1 MKKLAKALNLS
12 QGFLRGLAGG
22 SGVKSDEL
30 LRINAA
36 NGLRE
41 VAKRTGYNSM
51 EHAGRAIEKEF
62 HLLFQSSEQY
72 AARLL
77 RYVPKY
83 KESRKQ
89 ILLAAINQLRAG
101 NGAEFNKILSSD
113 ISFKRMQRTFQSTPD
128 KKLIDTFRSLPK
140 ANRQAAKA
148 LLKRKTGR
156 SVLIIVPQKALD
168 AEIKARAER
177 YGVTGG
183 LFWEAAKKINPK
195 IRPNGLVAGKRK
207 KRAKRTRGN
216 QRTQMK
222 NLEITAEINH
232 IAEQLNQSYRNKVLK
247 NIQEQEKFYISL
259 TERQVLASKYLNKNL
274 DQA

>member
-12 QGFLRGLAGG
+12 QGFLKGLAGG
-22 SGVKSDEL
+22 SGVKSDEI

-41 VAKRTGYNSM
+41 VAKRTGYNSLV
-51 EHAGRAIEKEF
+51 HAGRAIEIEF
-62 HLLFQSSEQY
+62 RMLFQSAEQY
-72 AARLL
+72 AARLM
-77 RYVPKY
+77 RYLPKY

-113 ISFKRMQRTFQSTPD
+113 IAFKRMMRTFQATPN

-140 ANRQAAKA
+140 ANKRAAKA
-148 LLKRKTGR
+148 LLKRYTGR
-156 SVLIIVPQKALD
+156 SVLIICPQKALD
-168 AEIKARAER
+168 AEIKLRADR

-195 IRPNGLVAGKRK
+195 IRPNGLAAGKRK
-207 KRAKRTRGN
+207 KKRTRGS
-216 QRTQMK
+216 QKVRK
-222 NLEITAEINH
+222 KSLEVTAEINH
-232 IAEQLNQSYRNKVLK
+232 IAEQLNPSFRNKVLK

>member
-12 QGFLRGLAGG
+12 QGFLKGLAGG
-22 SGVKSDEL
+22 SGVKSDEF

-41 VAKRTGYNSM
+41 VAKRTGYNSLV
-51 EHAGRAIEKEF
+51 HAGRAIEIEF
-62 HLLFQSSEQY
+62 RMLFQSAEQY
-72 AARLL
+72 AARLM
-77 RYVPKY
+77 RYLPKY

-89 ILLAAINQLRAG
+89 ILLAAINQLRAR
-101 NGAEFNKILSSD
+101 NGAGFNKILSTD
-113 ISFKRMQRTFQSTPD
+113 IAFKRMMRTFQATPN

-140 ANRQAAKA
+140 ANKRAAKA
-148 LLKRKTGR
+148 LLKRYTGR
-156 SVLIIVPQKALD
+156 SVLIICPQKALD
-168 AEIKARAER
+168 AEIKLRADR

-195 IRPNGLVAGKRK
+195 IRPNGLAAGKRK
-207 KRAKRTRGN
+207 KKRTRGS
-216 QRTQMK
+216 QKVRK
-222 NLEITAEINH
+222 KSLEVTAEINH
-232 IAEQLNQSYRNKVLK
+232 VAEQLNPSFRNKVLK

-274 DQA
+274 DQV